1 MAENSILDTSHDDD
15 LGDEALDRSSGG
27 KFKACSVSCHNCGL
41 GRP

>member
-27 KFKACSVSCHNCGL
+27 KFCPNVGSLISRSVG
-41 GRP
+41 